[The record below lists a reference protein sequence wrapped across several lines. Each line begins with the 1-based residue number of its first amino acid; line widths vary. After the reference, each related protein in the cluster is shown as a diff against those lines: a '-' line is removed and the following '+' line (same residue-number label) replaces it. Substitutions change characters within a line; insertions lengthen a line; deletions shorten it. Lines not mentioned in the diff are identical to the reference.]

1 MTSPGRTA
9 RRQCTAYC
17 WPSTVLA
24 YCHQPPLRTGTDRSL
39 SWVRA
44 LISAKIWSWSLLSPA
59 VAASV

>member
-17 WPSTVLA
+17 WPFTVLA
-24 YCHQPPLRTGTDRSL
+24 YSHQPPLRTGTDRSL

-44 LISAKIWSWSLLSPA
+44 LISAKI
-59 VAASV
+59 